1 MHNLID
7 QFILDLFEGLFLA
20 LRDHLSVFTGDAQA
34 LCAIFML
41 LYFGI
46 KSYGMIAGDERLEI
60 MPLLRPFALA
70 MVIMLWSPFVDLINF
85 PLKVVTNKSR
95 ALFDSRINAVDAVS
109 QQRMALID
117 SVATKLIE
125 SSAEL
130 EEVQQGANDEAWYES
145 LGIDFNVLFDQMK
158 GYFILIMAKFRFFFV
173 QIIEYLVITI
183 FQLCSYLIFFLQI
196 IFAGILI
203 ILGPFSFAFSV
214 LPGFKDAY
222 IYWLA
227 RYISVSLYSAIGYII
242 MGLSMVLVQYG
253 MEREIEL
260 LRYVLNNEAAFI
272 FYVSQND
279 GGSNFF
285 VVTLL
290 IGGLAML
297 SIPII
302 STWIISTS
310 GVGNAISVI
319 SRGATR
325 IARLAS

>member
-1 MHNLID
+1 MRNIID
-7 QFILDLFEGLFLA
+7 QYMLELFRGLFLA
-20 LRDHLSVFTGDAQA
+20 LRDHLSVFTNDAQA

-46 KSYGMIAGDERLEI
+46 KSYGMISGDERLEI
-60 MPLLRPFALA
+60 MSLLRPFAIAL
-70 MVIMLWSPFVDLINF
+70 VIMLWGPFVDMINY
-85 PLKVVTNKSR
+85 PIEVVTDKSQ
-95 ALFDSRINAVDAVS
+95 ALFNDRIAAVDATS
-109 QQRMALID
+109 QKRMTLID
-117 SVATKLIE
+117 DVAKKLIE

-130 EEVQQGANDEAWYES
+130 EEVQQGSNDNSWYET

-158 GYFILIMAKFRFFFV
+158 GYFILIMAKFRFFFLQV
-173 QIIEYLVITI
+173 IEFLVISI
-183 FQLCSYLIFFLQI
+183 FQVCSYLIFFLQI

-214 LPGFKDAY
+214 LPGFRDSY

-227 RYISVSLYSAIGYII
+227 KYISVSLYAAIGYII

-260 LRYVLNNEAAFI
+260 LQFVLNNEAAFI
-272 FYVSQND
+272 LYVSHND

-285 VVTLL
+285 IVTLL

-297 SIPII
+297 CIPVI

-310 GVGNAISVI
+310 GVGNALSTLG
-319 SRGATR
+319 RGATR
-325 IARLAS
+325 SMRLFR

>member
-1 MHNLID
+1 MHTLID
-7 QFILDLFEGLFLA
+7 QLILDLFEGLFLA

-95 ALFDSRINAVDAVS
+95 ALFDSRIKAVDAVS

-183 FQLCSYLIFFLQI
+183 FQVCSYLIFFLQI

-260 LRYVLNNEAAFI
+260 LRFVLSNEAAFI

-285 VVTLL
+285 IVTLL
-290 IGGLAML
+290 IGGLTML
-297 SIPII
+297 TIPII

-319 SRGATR
+319 SRGATK

>member
-1 MHNLID
+1 MNSLID
-7 QFILDLFEGLFLA
+7 NYMLDLFNGLFLA

-70 MVIMLWSPFVDLINF
+70 MVIMMWGAFIDVINLPLI
-85 PLKVVTNKSR
+85 VVTNQSR
-95 ALFDSRINAVDAVS
+95 TLFDDRIKQVDATM
-109 QQRMALID
+109 QQRMMLID
-117 SVATKLIE
+117 SVATRLIE

-130 EEVQQGANDEAWYES
+130 EEVQQGGSDATWYES
-145 LGIDFNVLFDQMK
+145 LGIDFSALFDQMK
-158 GYFILIMAKFRFFFV
+158 GYFIIIMAKFRFFTLQV
-173 QIIEYLVITI
+173 IEYMVITI
-183 FQLCSYLIFFLQI
+183 FQMSSYLIFFLQI

-214 LPGFKDAY
+214 LPAFRDAY

-227 RYISVSLYSAIGYII
+227 RYISVSLYSAIAFII

-253 MEREIEL
+253 MEREIEM
-260 LRYVLNNEAAFI
+260 LRYILRNEAAFI
-272 FYVSQND
+272 YYVTHTD

-285 VVTLL
+285 ILSLL
-290 IGGLAML
+290 IGALTML
-297 SIPII
+297 TIPVI
-302 STWIISTS
+302 STWIISTT
-310 GVGNAISVI
+310 GVGNALSAMG
-319 SRGATR
+319 RGASK
-325 IARLAS
+325 ALRLIG

>member
-7 QFILDLFEGLFLA
+7 RFILDLFNGLFLA
-20 LRDHLSVFTGDAQA
+20 LRDHLSVFTSDAQA

-70 MVIMLWSPFVDLINF
+70 MVIMLWSPFVDLINY
-85 PLKVVTNKSR
+85 PMKVVTNKSR
-95 ALFDSRINAVDAVS
+95 ALFDNRINAVDAVS

-117 SVATKLIE
+117 SVASKLIE

-130 EEVQQGANDEAWYES
+130 EEVQYGANDEAWYES

-260 LRYVLNNEAAFI
+260 LRFVLQNEAAFI

-285 VVTLL
+285 IVTLL
-290 IGGLAML
+290 IGGLTML
-297 SIPII
+297 SVPII

-310 GVGNAISVI
+310 GVGSAISTI
-319 SRGATR
+319 SRGAAR
-325 IARLAS
+325 IARMAS

>member
-1 MHNLID
+1 MRHLID
-7 QFILDLFEGLFLA
+7 RFILDLFNGLFLA
-20 LRDHLSVFTGDAQA
+20 LRNHLSVFTGDAQA

-46 KSYGMIAGDERLEI
+46 KSYGMIAGDDRLEI

-70 MVIMLWSPFVDLINF
+70 MVIMSWSTFVDIINY
-85 PLKVVTNKSR
+85 PAQVITDKGRS
-95 ALFDSRINAVDAVS
+95 LFDDRIDQVDAIAL
-109 QQRMALID
+109 QRMALID
-117 SVATKLIE
+117 SVSRKLIE

-130 EEVQQGANDEAWYES
+130 EEVQQGANDDAWYES

-158 GYFILIMAKFRFFFV
+158 GYFILIMAKFRFFIM
-173 QIIEYLVITI
+173 QIIEYLVISI
-183 FQLCSYLIFFLQI
+183 FQLCSYLVFFLQI

-214 LPGFKDAY
+214 LPGFRDAY

-242 MGLSMVLVQYG
+242 MSLSMVLVQYG

-260 LRYVLNNEAAFI
+260 LRYALSNEAAFI
-272 FYVSQND
+272 FFVSQNS
-279 GGSNFF
+279 GGANFF
-285 VVTLL
+285 IVSLL

-297 SIPII
+297 TIPVI

-310 GVGNAISVI
+310 GVGNALSAVT
-319 SRGATR
+319 RGASKM
-325 IARLAS
+325 ARL

>member
-1 MHNLID
+1 MRHLID
-7 QFILDLFEGLFLA
+7 RFILDLFNGLFLA

-46 KSYGMIAGDERLEI
+46 KSYGMIAGDDRLEI

-70 MVIMLWSPFVDLINF
+70 MVIMSWSTFIDIINY
-85 PLKVVTNKSR
+85 PAQVITDKGR
-95 ALFDSRINAVDAVS
+95 ALFDDRIDQVDAIAM
-109 QQRMALID
+109 QRMALID
-117 SVATKLIE
+117 SVSRKLIE

-130 EEVQQGANDEAWYES
+130 EEVQQGANDDAWYES
-145 LGIDFNVLFDQMK
+145 LGIDFNTIFDQMK
-158 GYFILIMAKFRFFFV
+158 GYFILIMAKFRFFIM

-183 FQLCSYLIFFLQI
+183 FQLCSYLVFFLQI

-214 LPGFKDAY
+214 LPGFRDAY

-227 RYISVSLYSAIGYII
+227 KYISVSLYSAIGYII
-242 MGLSMVLVQYG
+242 MSLSMVLVQYG

-260 LRYVLNNEAAFI
+260 LRYALSNEAAFI
-272 FYVSQND
+272 FFVSQNS
-279 GGSNFF
+279 GGANFF
-285 VVTLL
+285 IVSLL

-297 SIPII
+297 SIPVI

-310 GVGNAISVI
+310 GVGNALSAVT
-319 SRGATR
+319 RGASR
-325 IARLAS
+325 IARL

>member
-1 MHNLID
+1 MHTLID
-7 QFILDLFEGLFLA
+7 RFILDLFEGLFLA

-95 ALFDSRINAVDAVS
+95 ALFDNRINAVDAVS

-117 SVATKLIE
+117 SVATRLIE

-130 EEVQQGANDEAWYES
+130 EEVQQGTNDEAWYES

-260 LRYVLNNEAAFI
+260 LRFVLSNEAAFI

-285 VVTLL
+285 IVTLL

-297 SIPII
+297 SVPVI

-310 GVGNAISVI
+310 GVGNAISTI
-319 SRGATR
+319 SRGASK

>member
-1 MHNLID
+1 MRHLID
-7 QFILDLFEGLFLA
+7 RFILDLFDGLFLS

-41 LYFGI
+41 LYFGL
-46 KSYGMIAGDERLEI
+46 KSYGMIVNDDRLEI

-70 MVIMLWSPFVDLINF
+70 MVIMSWSTFIDIINY
-85 PLKVVTNKSR
+85 PLKVITEKGR
-95 ALFDSRINAVDAVS
+95 TLFNDRIDQVDAIS
-109 QQRMALID
+109 MQRMALID

-130 EEVQQGANDEAWYES
+130 EEVQQGANDDAWFES
-145 LGIDFNVLFDQMK
+145 LGIDFNAIFDQMK
-158 GYFILIMAKFRFFFV
+158 GYFILIMAKFRFFIM
-173 QIIEYLVITI
+173 QIIEYLVISI

-242 MGLSMVLVQYG
+242 MGLSMVLVQYVWNG
-253 MEREIEL
+253 RSS
-260 LRYVLNNEAAFI
+260 F
-272 FYVSQND
+272 
-279 GGSNFF
+279 
-285 VVTLL
+285 
-290 IGGLAML
+290 
-297 SIPII
+297 
-302 STWIISTS
+302 
-310 GVGNAISVI
+310 
-319 SRGATR
+319 
-325 IARLAS
+325 